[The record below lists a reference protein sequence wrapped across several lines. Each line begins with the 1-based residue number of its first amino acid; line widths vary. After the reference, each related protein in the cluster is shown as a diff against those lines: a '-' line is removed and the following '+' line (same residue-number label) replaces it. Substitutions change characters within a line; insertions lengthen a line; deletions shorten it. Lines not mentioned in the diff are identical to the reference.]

1 MDTCIRYIRPGAPR
15 GAGEVL
21 AEERDPRECR
31 GENQYVR
38 ECQQDKWLCPGCQR
52 EIAVEAIFN
61 VVAPRYDISA
71 AATLSVEFF
80 LVEQQF
86 GEETESCYQNGKRN
100 DGKIRSYVRSSS

>member
-1 MDTCIRYIRPGAPR
+1 MQWDTRIRYIRPGAPT

-38 ECQQDKWLCPGCQR
+38 KCQQDKWLCPACQR
-52 EIAVEAIFN
+52 EIAVEAILN
-61 VVAPRYDISA
+61 VVAPRNGVSA
-71 AATLSVEFF
+71 DAAPSINFS

-86 GEETESCYQNGKRN
+86 GEEAESC
-100 DGKIRSYVRSSS
+100 